1 MKNAGLIFLL
11 SFLVVFTSC
20 NNQTITSYNNTIV
33 AAHEELL
40 KINQDFSSQYE
51 VFIGKPKSK
60 AQFQKLIAASKIK
73 IAEAKK
79 PVEAL
84 IPINDEGMRDKVLEM
99 FLACNNTMYVF
110 NLKSDMITNP
120 AKKEEALMLFL
131 TEFQKLKT
139 LDDEIREIQI
149 TYAQNNN
156 SQLR

>member
-1 MKNAGLIFLL
+1 MKNASLFFLL
-11 SFLVVFTSC
+11 SLFFLTSC

-33 AAHEELL
+33 ASHEQLL
-40 KINQDFSSQYE
+40 KINEDFSSQYE
-51 VFIGKPKSK
+51 SFIGKPESK
-60 AQFQKLIAASKIK
+60 AAFQKLVAATKTK
-73 IAEAKK
+73 IAEAQK
-79 PVEAL
+79 PVDAL

-99 FLACNNTMYVF
+99 FLAYNNSMYVF
-110 NLKSDMITNP
+110 NLKSDVITNP